1 MNGEFASRVPRSVS
15 HVSAKSDGLPR
26 PISVRVSPAVLPSTI
41 GMSADS
47 GGENKTVLSSQALE
61 NAFLARAAILTSRY
75 DVVYGRPEALI
86 PPTKMEID
94 VKRQDVRVMAPRWVA
109 TK

>member
-1 MNGEFASRVPRSVS
+1 M
-15 HVSAKSDGLPR
+15 
-26 PISVRVSPAVLPSTI
+26 PAATPHP
-41 GMSADS
+41 
-47 GGENKTVLSSQALE
+47 GENRGAYSQTGGRSPQS
-61 NAFLARAAILTSRY
+61 FARAAILTSRY

-94 VKRQDVRVMAPRWVA
+94 VKRPDVRVMAPRWVA